1 MRGFQR
7 IQEEA
12 DETNRIGDVRLAA
25 LAAALLA
32 TVGIASAQPAS
43 APATPAA
50 MSERVMRDADSP
62 FRWIKIQ
69 AETVRK
75 AAAPV
80 PAPAPAPTVVAAPP
94 PPAPKTASAKP
105 SAAASRP
112 VRLAAANIPSEQV
125 ASSPPTASPLPAAVT
140 APKLEQIE
148 QLVNIDRADPEWD
161 EDLMRTLRKGRV
173 VVRFNVAEDGYLSR
187 IQIVESTNSRLTG
200 PVMGAV
206 MQWRFQPISEPQV
219 ATVEFG
225 FDLDSGRR

>member
-7 IQEEA
+7 VQEEA
-12 DETNRIGDVRLAA
+12 DASNSIGDVRLAA
-25 LAAALLA
+25 LVAALLA
-32 TVGIASAQPAS
+32 TVNVASAQPAA
-43 APATPAA
+43 APAAPAA

-69 AETVRK
+69 SETVRK
-75 AAAPV
+75 AAAPAPT
-80 PAPAPAPTVVAAPP
+80 PAPAVVAAP

-105 SAAASRP
+105 APAASKP
-112 VRLAAANIPSEQV
+112 VRLAMANAQPDQT
-125 ASSPPTASPLPAAVT
+125 ASSPMAASPLPAAVT
-140 APKLEQIE
+140 APKLEQVE

-161 EDLMRTLRKGRV
+161 EDVMRNLRKGRV

>member
-7 IQEEA
+7 FREEA
-12 DETNRIGDVRLAA
+12 DASNRIGDVRLAA

-32 TVGIASAQPAS
+32 TMGIASAQPAS

-50 MSERVMRDADSP
+50 AVSERVLRDADSP
-62 FRWIKIQ
+62 FRWIKIHT
-69 AETVRK
+69 ETVRK
-75 AAAPV
+75 AASPPPP
-80 PAPAPAPTVVAAPP
+80 PAPAPAVVAPS
-94 PPAPKTASAKP
+94 PAPKTAGAKP
-105 SAAASRP
+105 SVAASKP
-112 VRLAAANIPSEQV
+112 VRLAAANTTSEQI
-125 ASSPPTASPLPAAVT
+125 ASSPSTTSSLPAAVT
-140 APKLEQIE
+140 APKLEQVE

-161 EDLMRTLRKGRV
+161 EDVMRNLRKGRV

>member
-7 IQEEA
+7 VQEEA
-12 DETNRIGDVRLAA
+12 DSSNRIGDVKLAA

-32 TVGIASAQPAS
+32 TMGMAAAQPAS
-43 APATPAA
+43 APVAPAA

-75 AAAPV
+75 AAPP
-80 PAPAPAPTVVAAPP
+80 PAPAPAVVAAPA

-105 SAAASRP
+105 AAAASRP
-112 VRLAAANIPSEQV
+112 VRLASANVPPDTV
-125 ASSPPTASPLPAAVT
+125 ASSPLAASSLPAAVT

-161 EDLMRTLRKGRV
+161 EDVMRNLRKGRV